1 MQLFENFSDGRKGR
15 HKQRRS
21 HSSCIDL
28 NLTKCFGCSTRR
40 TNMYRQIHWDDVTM
54 GAMAFQIT
62 SLTIVYSTVYSD
74 TDQRKHQS
82 SASLAFVWGIHQWP
96 MNSSHKWTVTRK
108 MFPFHDVIMY
118 VHRLRFKQVSTSQM
132 HQQYFY
138 KPQAT
143 MMLGS
148 LDMYLT
154 NLSAFISGD
163 NFKNVL
169 KFKFKMFTSK

>member
-21 HSSCIDL
+21 HSSCFDL

-40 TNMYRQIHWDDVTM
+40 TNMYRHIHYDDVTM

-62 SLTIVYSTVYSD
+62 SLTIVYSTVFSD

-82 SASLAFVWGIHQWP
+82 SVSLAFVWGIHQWP
-96 MNSSHKWTVTRK
+96 MNSPHKWPVTRK
-108 MFPFHDVIMY
+108 SFDFMTSSCMFIVWGLNKY
-118 VHRLRFKQVSTSQM
+118 QLLRCTNNI
-132 HQQYFY
+132 FY